1 MLEINFPHKKWR
13 WWP

>member
-1 MLEINFPHKKWR
+1 MLEINFLHKKWR